1 MGSLTFFGMQAALL
15 GTNVVAGSAIANI
28 AQSLRLYT
36 SASSPSK
43 LAGTGSYAGS
53 VYFTEVANG
62 NGYATGGV
70 IINSNSWTF
79 SNDGTNGL
87 LTLANQ
93 TWTASGGSIVNIAG
107 AYIADGSGNVLGWFE
122 RTAGTVTIASGDQ
135 LVASSLI
142 VQLT

>member
-28 AQSLRLYT
+28 AASLRLYT

-43 LAGTGSYAGS
+43 LAGTGSYAGAA
-53 VYFTEVANG
+53 YFTEAANT
-62 NGYATGGV
+62 NGYTAGGV
-70 IINSNSWTF
+70 TINSNSWTF

-87 LTLANQ
+87 LTLANE
-93 TWTASGGSIVNIAG
+93 TWTATGGGIASIAG
-107 AYIADGSGNVLGWFE
+107 AYIADGTGNVLGWFE

-142 VQLT
+142 IQLT